1 MKLDFG
7 KVAFLLSVGV
17 AVVGVGDLLFEDQEA
32 LNAILGDA
40 FALSA
45 MIFWAAQLT
54 YEEKFV
60 KKHNIKPMHALG
72 LKGIFSLII
81 LTSMLLGFYFLKV
94 PFDMGQPNGVME
106 DAIDGFLQLGNN
118 IQLLLSY
125 ICKLSLHFSKG
136 YIQNSTLFSATTL
149 ILVISALAGIG
160 VMRKLSA
167 VHVVVFNTSR
177 SVIVWA
183 FSLAVSWQKFQALQ
197 VVGFVFIILGVMVF
211 NDILIG
217 KTLLQ

>member
-1 MKLDFG
+1 M
-7 KVAFLLSVGV
+7 
-17 AVVGVGDLLFEDQEA
+17 VGVGDLLFEDQEA

-118 IQLLLSY
+118 VQLLLSY
-125 ICKLSLHFSKG
+125 ICKL
-136 YIQNSTLFSATTL
+136 I
-149 ILVISALAGIG
+149 
-160 VMRKLSA
+160 
-167 VHVVVFNTSR
+167 
-177 SVIVWA
+177 
-183 FSLAVSWQKFQALQ
+183 
-197 VVGFVFIILGVMVF
+197 
-211 NDILIG
+211 
-217 KTLLQ
+217 